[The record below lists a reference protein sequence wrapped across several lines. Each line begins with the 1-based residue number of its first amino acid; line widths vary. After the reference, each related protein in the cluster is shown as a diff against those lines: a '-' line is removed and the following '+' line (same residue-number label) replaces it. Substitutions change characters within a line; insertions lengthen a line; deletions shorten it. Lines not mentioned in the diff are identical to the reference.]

1 MICFAGKKKGS
12 SAKEG
17 ERVKLLEEEL
27 EAIMYDREKQSKA
40 YERDFMVFAFKEAEW
55 KQEKRKLKEEVK
67 RLKKLVEEKE
77 EIVKGLE
84 LGGGNK
90 MVEECKQNVE
100 EEEEC
105 NAYWQWQ
112 LSGGTATNFL
122 LQQMRE
128 ERALRDAAADK
139 WKKLYLA
146 IKSELDDLIQ
156 NTHPGGG
163 LMYRR
168 AAEEEENLMIQEL
181 KMELKLKEETIN
193 DLKARLVAAERE
205 EFNRAREA
213 DILRQSLR
221 IIGSNKKP
229 SSFVPGGKG
238 KPNFSFVRRVVK
250 VRR

>member
-1 MICFAGKKKGS
+1 MICFTGKKKCS

-55 KQEKRKLKEEVK
+55 KQEKRKLEEEVK

-77 EIVKGLE
+77 EI
-84 LGGGNK
+84 
-90 MVEECKQNVE
+90 
-100 EEEEC
+100 EC
-105 NAYWQWQ
+105 NNADWQ
-112 LSGGTATNFL
+112 LAAGTATNLL

-139 WKKLYLA
+139 WKKLYLD

-156 NTHPGGG
+156 NTHPAGGG
-163 LMYRR
+163 LMCRR

-181 KMELKLKEETIN
+181 KMELKLKEETID
-193 DLKARLVAAERE
+193 DLKARLVAAERG

-221 IIGSNKKP
+221 IVGSRNKNKKP
-229 SSFVPGGKG
+229 STSFVLGGKG
-238 KPNFSFVRRVVK
+238 KPNFSFVKRVVK
-250 VRR
+250 VRSSGLGA